1 MKMKEDFEQVE
12 NILHTSLDE
21 IVQERLCRFCLGK
34 LLFRKGF
41 LNMVKCTRQGCR
53 KEFSLIKDKPF
64 FNTKCGAI
72 PSFHPIRM
80 TTYKIF

>member
-64 FNTKCGAI
+64 FNTKCGAT